1 MTRKNSVTL
10 LLLETSTEVCS
21 VALSIDGE
29 LTAQREIQEHKAH
42 ARVIADFIKEVLSD
56 ASLSINDCNAVVVN
70 EGPGSYTGLRVGV
83 SVAKGICYGAN
94 LPLIAV
100 SSLELIARLALENSP
115 APEGDFRIVPM
126 IDARRMEVYTALFDS
141 KYNQLTK
148 TEAHIIT
155 EESFTE
161 TLSEGK
167 VIFTGDGSEKAKSV
181 ITHPNAIFTQ
191 THASARG
198 MIDPA
203 MQKYK
208 RSEFAD
214 VAYFEPF
221 YLKDFIAGISKKSL
235 L

>member
-1 MTRKNSVTL
+1 MIRKNRVIL

-21 VALSIDGE
+21 VALSIDSE
-29 LTAQREIQEHKAH
+29 LIAQREIQEHKAH
-42 ARVIADFIKEVLSD
+42 ARVISDFIKEVLSD
-56 ASLSINDCNAVVVN
+56 ASLSINDCDAVVVS

-100 SSLELIARLALENSP
+100 SSLELIARLALEKSSE
-115 APEGDFRIVPM
+115 PEGYYTIAPM

-141 KYNQLTK
+141 KFNQLTK

-155 EESFTE
+155 QDSFMES
-161 TLSEGK
+161 LSAGK

-198 MIDPA
+198 MIQPA

-214 VAYFEPF
+214 TAYFKPF